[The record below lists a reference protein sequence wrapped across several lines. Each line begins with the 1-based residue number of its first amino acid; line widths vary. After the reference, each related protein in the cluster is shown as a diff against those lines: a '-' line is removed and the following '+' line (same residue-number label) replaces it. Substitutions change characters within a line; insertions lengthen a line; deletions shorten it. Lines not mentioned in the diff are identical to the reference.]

1 MREEL
6 ARTARNEAY
15 DEQPLPQLNS
25 EAIDFRAASELLA
38 PWSRQSSEIHTAGI
52 CPLETLWGAVLGSS
66 GVFERNVVLS
76 IHVIEEDDGDIG
88 GDRLDV

>member
-1 MREEL
+1 MGAACAAGAS
-6 ARTARNEAY
+6 ARTTPKTANHVTVLFILR
-15 DEQPLPQLNS
+15 LP
-25 EAIDFRAASELLA
+25 
-38 PWSRQSSEIHTAGI
+38 
-52 CPLETLWGAVLGSS
+52 VYGSS